1 MRGLMWRA
9 ATLVMLLLGTAGCA
23 DSLSGMSG
31 AGDVKGTGRSV
42 TVQPR
47 EIDEVLDN
55 PGMGFADFHFGF
67 GHPPAP
73 EEYPHP
79 TVAYFRWPWA
89 ELEPKEGQYNFAL
102 VDRVI

>member
-31 AGDVKGTGRSV
+31 AGDVKGTGRTV

-55 PGMGFADFHFGF
+55 PVEVILQSVGDHHVVPGTLQPRTQLPQALTLAR
-67 GHPPAP
+67 HP
-73 EEYPHP
+73 E
-79 TVAYFRWPWA
+79 
-89 ELEPKEGQYNFAL
+89 
-102 VDRVI
+102 